1 MIILSG
7 GAGFI
12 GSNLLKELNN
22 RQIYDIVI
30 VDDIDHSFKPEN
42 LENSKYRE
50 IVPINNFWQW
60 EEQNKN
66 LNIDTFFHLGACSDT
81 LETDKDYLYENN
93 VVYSQR
99 LWQMAIK
106 HDSNFIY
113 ASSAATYGIGDNG
126 FDDNEKTIDQL
137 KPLNEYGKSKN
148 NFDLWA
154 INELSKPP
162 FWVGLKFF
170 NVYGPYEDNKG
181 KMASVVHWGLRKVHE
196 EKEIRLFKSLHSDYK
211 DGYQTRDFI
220 FIEDVVDIIFFF
232 KKNNLSGIFNVGT
245 GNPQTFL
252 HLAENLFE
260 SLSFEKNIK
269 YIDMPEE
276 LIDIYQYYTCANI
289 NKLRSAGYNK
299 QFTSLKKGV
308 EICKNYFLNT
318 IK

>member
-1 MIILSG
+1 MILITGAAGLIGINTIL
-7 GAGFI
+7 ALNKKGFEDLI
-12 GSNLLKELNN
+12 L
-22 RQIYDIVI
+22 
-30 VDDIDHSFKPEN
+30 IDHFYKKEKNEKLN
-42 LENSKYRE
+42 LFQYKKAFSIEEGKDFLK
-50 IVPINNFWQW
+50 NNKR
-60 EEQNKN
+60 NKIK
-66 LNIDTFFHLGACSDT
+66 LVIHLGAITDT
-81 LETDKDYLYENN
+81 TCTDSLLLKKLNLNFSKLIWKYCTENN
-93 VVYSQR
+93 
-99 LWQMAIK
+99 IK
-106 HDSNFIY
+106 LIY

>member
-1 MIILSG
+1 MILITG
-7 GAGFI
+7 AAGFI
-12 GSNLLKELNN
+12 GINTILALNKKGFEDL
-22 RQIYDIVI
+22 IL
-30 VDDIDHSFKPEN
+30 IDHFYKKEKNEKLN
-42 LENSKYRE
+42 LFQYKKAFSIEEGKDFLK
-50 IVPINNFWQW
+50 NNKR
-60 EEQNKN
+60 NKIK
-66 LNIDTFFHLGACSDT
+66 LVIHLGAITDT
-81 LETDKDYLYENN
+81 TCTDSLLLKKLNLNFSKLIWKYCTENN
-93 VVYSQR
+93 
-99 LWQMAIK
+99 IK
-106 HDSNFIY
+106 LIY